1 VRLGA
6 DRVRVTVPATSANL
20 GPGYDSLGLALDL
33 RDELEV
39 FALASDEVQVEV
51 VGEGAGEVPTDARHL
66 VARAVRIGLD
76 HVGAP
81 EVGLRLVCRNV
92 IPHGRGLGSSA
103 AAVVAGLFAA
113 RGLIGDPTLLD
124 DDVVLDLAT
133 QIEGHPDNAA
143 PAILGGAAVVAGLFA
158 ARGLIGDPTLLDD
171 DVVLDLATQI
181 EGHPDN
187 AAPAILGGATVAWSV
202 SSAAAADG
210 AVARAARFDVAEGIE
225 PLVLVPQERLSTH
238 RARGVLPT
246 VVPHEDAA
254 FNAARSALL
263 VAALGGRPELLLEAT
278 ADRLH
283 QGYRAEVMRASADLV
298 GALRGAGLAAVVSG
312 AGPTVLVLGAEA
324 DRARQD
330 EVLASV
336 LGVVQEDGTA
346 GGWRTLRP
354 GIARGGATVE
364 QVA

>member
-103 AAVVAGLFAA
+103 
-113 RGLIGDPTLLD
+113 
-124 DDVVLDLAT
+124 
-133 QIEGHPDNAA
+133 
-143 PAILGGAAVVAGLFA
+143 AAVVAGLFA

>member
-1 VRLGA
+1 MRLGA

-103 AAVVAGLFAA
+103 
-113 RGLIGDPTLLD
+113 
-124 DDVVLDLAT
+124 
-133 QIEGHPDNAA
+133 
-143 PAILGGAAVVAGLFA
+143 AAVVAGLFA